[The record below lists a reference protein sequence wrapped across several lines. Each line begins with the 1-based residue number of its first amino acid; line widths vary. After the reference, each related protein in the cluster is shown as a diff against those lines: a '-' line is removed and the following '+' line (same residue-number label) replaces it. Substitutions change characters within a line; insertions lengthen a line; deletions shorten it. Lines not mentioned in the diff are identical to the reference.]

1 MVQVQ
6 AWLNHTGRPYAIY
19 FNYYTLLV
27 AQSRV
32 KLKWQSQLENCRVN
46 YNTLAGVS
54 SGLTFF
60 IWFLLTRKPLTSYSH
75 IRNATIIV
83 MGLFNL
89 AVWNIARV
97 NDTALSLRTSF
108 LFTEL

>member
-6 AWLNHTGRPYAIY
+6 AWLNHAGTPRAIH

-46 YNTLAGVS
+46 YNTLARASDCGREKRSPLHLV
-54 SGLTFF
+54 F
-60 IWFLLTRKPLTSYSH
+60 I
-75 IRNATIIV
+75 N
-83 MGLFNL
+83 
-89 AVWNIARV
+89 
-97 NDTALSLRTSF
+97 
-108 LFTEL
+108 